1 MNIKVNHSM
10 MRYFATPLIWS
21 YGKAISQIWDNFD
34 IYPLNEYHHLSKV
47 DYYLLALISVVEL
60 RASNAITE
68 ETRCKRATYIIIT

>member
-34 IYPLNEYHHLSKV
+34 IYPLDEY
-47 DYYLLALISVVEL
+47 
-60 RASNAITE
+60 
-68 ETRCKRATYIIIT
+68 